1 MKKILWILG
10 LGLVL
15 GLWADGLS
23 IPFSKENVIVTDG
36 DTVKITIVA
45 DNCPDVVCKDLPVR
59 ISGID
64 TPEKH
69 GQSVHEQQLAV
80 LAKDQMVRWLVNS
93 NDIYFY
99 NCKRD
104 KYFRLNCSVKSNQ
117 GEYADFII
125 KKRLAIPYNGG
136 TKTYDWSLHQLK

>member
-23 IPFSKENVIVTDG
+23 IPFSKENITVTDG

-69 GQSVHEQQLAV
+69 GQSVHEQQLAL
-80 LAKDQMVRWLVNS
+80 LAKVQMEAWLNAS
-93 NDIYFY
+93 TDIYFY

-104 KYFRLNCSVKSNQ
+104 KYFRLNCGIRSDR
-117 GEYADFII
+117 GIYADYII
-125 KKRLAIPYNGG
+125 YKKLAVPYQGG
-136 TKTYDWSLHQLK
+136 TKTYDWSLHSVQ